1 MPGEFL
7 TTREPSYAPYYRPT
21 RHCTFRSHPVGEK
34 WSAEI
39 GDAQYTYDWKK
50 HRITLLPLS
59 GQLNR
64 ILSFK
69 HQDIHLY
76 LRTQYNLKQESGSDK
91 WTLTAGNW
99 IPTDKRESR

>member
-1 MPGEFL
+1 VEVRNFQPEFL
-7 TTREPSYAPYYRPT
+7 KPSSCANRAPILA
-21 RHCTFRSHPVGEK
+21 HPLGEK

-39 GDAQYTYDWKK
+39 GDAQYTYDWKR
-50 HRITLLPLS
+50 HRVTLLPLS

-69 HQDIHLY
+69 QPDIHLY

-91 WTLTAGNW
+91 WTLTAGLSL
-99 IPTDKRESR
+99 IMQHPE